1 MPSLMSSLKKRITLA
16 TLLNKNT
23 LPMCCSS
30 VTEDGREEEIVKYN
44 VGKAFPQLAKHFNF
58 VTPQKMT
65 KITFIIAGLLI
76 GDTLDHKFPFSWIIQ
91 NSAGQTTT
99 ESLLWSCWCGW
110 SLHNNLRQW
119 ALKCLVWST
128 SAVSGTLSELHH
140 LKKKPSRTQHK

>member
-30 VTEDGREEEIVKYN
+30 VTEDGREEEIVKCN

-58 VTPQKMT
+58 FHPKKKT
-65 KITFIIAGLLI
+65 KITFFIADLLI
-76 GDTLDHKFPFSWIIQ
+76 GGTLDHKCPFGWIIQ
-91 NSAGQTTT
+91 NSAGQTTL
-99 ESLLWSCWCGW
+99 ESLLW
-110 SLHNNLRQW
+110 LRLMWVKFTQQSQTMGSKT

-128 SAVSGTLSELHH
+128 SAISGTLRELHH
-140 LKKKPSRTQHK
+140 F